1 MRPQTLLVVLLAL
14 GCGLAA
20 ALGVRSMRSG
30 PAAPPPVETVPAVV
44 ATVDVRRGESFSET
58 MVELRRIPKDQ
69 APEGLLL
76 SVEEVIERIADYPL
90 LKGEYVVEPKL
101 FPKGSGVGLAAMVP
115 PGMRAFTI
123 QTPSFSST
131 LAGLIRPR
139 DRVDILL
146 TMEDGPNGGNS
157 TTTTLLQQIELLAV
171 HTTIDAPSADQ
182 AKPTETRSVTLLV
195 TPRDAAILDLGQNKG
210 TLHLALR
217 NIKDEENHQALPVTM
232 ADLGL
237 PRLAPEPEAV
247 AVVEAPTP
255 VTLPIRTMRG
265 TAVGYDLITIHRPT
279 ARSGPSPV
287 RTRQGEPQ
295 PLEPGFDPRSVAEMR
310 PADPTVASSRAR

>member
-20 ALGVRSMRSG
+20 ALGVHSIKKS
-30 PAAPPPVETVPAVV
+30 PPPTVEVEEVSAVV
-44 ATVDVRRGESFSET
+44 AAADIRRGESLTES

-76 SVEEVIERIADYPL
+76 SVEEVVSRAADFPF
-90 LKGEYVVEPKL
+90 LKGEYIVEAKL
-101 FPKGSGVGLAAMVP
+101 FPKGSGAGLAAMVP

-131 LAGLIRPR
+131 LAGLIRPG
-139 DRVDILL
+139 DRVDVLL
-146 TMEDGPNGGNS
+146 TMEHGRDQGGS
-157 TTTTLLQQIELLAV
+157 STTTLLQQIELLAV
-171 HTTIDAPSADQ
+171 HTTIDAPSSDQ
-182 AKPTETRSVTLLV
+182 VKPNETRSVTLLV
-195 TPRDAAILDLGQNKG
+195 TPKEAAILDLGQNKG

-217 NIKDEENHQALPVTM
+217 NIKDETTHETPPVTL

-237 PRLAPEPEAV
+237 SKFVPETKPEPEVIV
-247 AVVEAPTP
+247 AVEEPTP

-265 TAVGYDLITIHRPT
+265 TAVGHDLITI
-279 ARSGPSPV
+279 
-287 RTRQGEPQ
+287 Q
-295 PLEPGFDPRSVAEMR
+295 R
-310 PADPTVASSRAR
+310 PARALASRPPAGPRRGAGAKPAGPLVTLD